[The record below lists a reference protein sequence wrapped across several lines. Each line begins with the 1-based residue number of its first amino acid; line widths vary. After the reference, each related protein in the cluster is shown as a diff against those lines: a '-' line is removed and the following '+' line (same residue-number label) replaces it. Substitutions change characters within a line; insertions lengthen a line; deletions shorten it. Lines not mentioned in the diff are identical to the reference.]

1 MFDSHGCGSIPD
13 DGNSFFKACS
23 DQLQRLEIPGH
34 THTELRQMVIP
45 SLKLCSENEIKSAN
59 FTSDTWKRY
68 IDKVAKDKENVEDIV
83 VEHMAKLLRRQIIVY
98 SRSYTDEIS
107 RKKFNEDAN
116 GTPLLLAK
124 DKLYYQSLERRYDG
138 TPSRLQESNTS
149 SKGNINCD

>member
-1 MFDSHGCGSIPD
+1 MS
-13 DGNSFFKACS
+13 
-23 DQLQRLEIPGH
+23 Q
-34 THTELRQMVIP
+34 
-45 SLKLCSENEIKSAN
+45 NEIKSAS

-83 VEHMAKLLRRQIIVY
+83 VETMAKLLRRQIIVY
-98 SRSYTDEIS
+98 TRSYTDEIS